1 MMKLG
6 KILIFTLGCML
17 ATTSQAYPQN
27 KEQLDEAQAAKRAKQ
42 QVDGRVL
49 KVEPQKDNY
58 RVKVLQKNGRV
69 VTVDVDKKSGKVRPS
84 KDNKDRK

>member
-1 MMKLG
+1 MKLG
-6 KILIFTLGCML
+6 KILIFTLGCVL
-17 ATTSQAYPQN
+17 AAATHAAPQD
-27 KEQLDEAQAAKRAKQ
+27 KEQLDEAQAAKRVKQ
-42 QVDGRVL
+42 QVNGRVL

-69 VTVDVDKKSGKVRPS
+69 VTVNVDKKSGKVRPS